1 MDPALGI
8 SGPWLGDPIG
18 PWGLSGPL
26 NCRWIDQSFPAA
38 PNANLG
44 WLNERVSGSELG
56 PLHNVLR
63 MWAVTRALVR
73 GQVVGSQLSP

>member
-8 SGPWLGDPIG
+8 SGPRLGDPIG
-18 PWGLSGPL
+18 PWGASGPL

-44 WLNERVSGSELG
+44 RLNERVSGSELG

>member
-8 SGPWLGDPIG
+8 SGPRLGDPIG

-38 PNANLG
+38 PNVNLG
-44 WLNERVSGSELG
+44 RLNERVSGSELG

-63 MWAVTRALVR
+63 MWGVTSAPVR